1 MNDIIKTKSETA
13 KGSCIISKDVIATIA
28 CSAALE
34 VEGVSSMAQRPTNL
48 RELMNSAAEKSVKV
62 TLDGDTTALD
72 VYVNLFSGQRIP
84 DVCTQVQQNV
94 KTEVQSMTGKP
105 ITRVNV
111 HVVGVTFEES
121 ADEEETAADGNK

>member
-1 MNDIIKTKSETA
+1 MNDIIKTKSGTA

-34 VEGVSSMAQRPTNL
+34 VDGVSSMAQRPTNL

-62 TLDGDTTALD
+62 TLDGDATALD
-72 VYVNLFSGQRIP
+72 VYVNLFSGRRIP

-111 HVVGVTFEES
+111 HVVGVTFEEPTG
-121 ADEEETAADGNK
+121 EEDAADGEE

>member
-1 MNDIIKTKSETA
+1 MNDIIKTKSGTA
-13 KGSCIISKDVIATIA
+13 KGSCVISKDVIATIA

-34 VEGVSSMAQRPTNL
+34 VDGVSSMAQRPTNL

-62 TLDGDTTALD
+62 TLDGDATALD
-72 VYVNLFSGQRIP
+72 VYVNLFSGRRIP
-84 DVCTQVQQNV
+84 DVCAQVQQNV
-94 KTEVQSMTGKP
+94 KAELQSMTGKP

-121 ADEEETAADGNK
+121 DGDGDAADGEE

>member
-48 RELMNSAAEKSVKV
+48 RELMNSAAKPCRFISTHPRIQQGGHDLCSVCCV
-62 TLDGDTTALD
+62 
-72 VYVNLFSGQRIP
+72 P
-84 DVCTQVQQNV
+84 
-94 KTEVQSMTGKP
+94 
-105 ITRVNV
+105 
-111 HVVGVTFEES
+111 
-121 ADEEETAADGNK
+121 

>member
-1 MNDIIKTKSETA
+1 MNDIIKTKSGSA

-34 VEGVSSMAQRPTNL
+34 VDGVSSMAQRPTNL
-48 RELMNSAAEKSVKV
+48 REIMSSSAEKSVKV
-62 TLDGDTTALD
+62 TLDGDATALD
-72 VYVNLFSGQRIP
+72 VYVNLFSGRRIP

-111 HVVGVTFEES
+111 HVVGVAFEET
-121 ADEEETAADGNK
+121 DEEAAADSNE